1 MVGGHGER
9 QNLTDGNQRVI
20 KQKIRKTAGVAEDSI
35 THPQIKF
42 RDASNEDEQAVIVNA
57 GKAKKYKSNR
67 EVYDVAMAAP
77 G

>member
-20 KQKIRKTAGVAEDSI
+20 KQRIQTKTVDAEEGI
-35 THPQIKF
+35 THPQIKI
-42 RDASNEDEQAVIVNA
+42 RDGSTEDEQAVIVNA

-67 EVYDVAMAAP
+67 EVYDVVMAAP

>member
-1 MVGGHGER
+1 MVGGHAER

-20 KQKIRKTAGVAEDSI
+20 KQNIQKTAVVAEDSI
-35 THPQIKF
+35 PHPQIKMSGG
-42 RDASNEDEQAVIVNA
+42 SNEDEQAVIVNA

-67 EVYDVAMAAP
+67 EEHDVVMAAP